1 MRVFLI
7 EMILKLLAG
16 CGLWTRS
23 VFLFEIVKYKN
34 QDGKFLLR
42 SAERVCARSGL
53 VRERRQ
59 KSEERNTNREG
70 VASGGATLIWHLQSP
85 SYYNPVPNKK
95 EAKNTVKS
103 KEIKSILI
111 VNRGEIACRIIR
123 TAKQLGIK
131 SVAIYSD
138 IDKNALFVER
148 ADEAIPLEGIEAK
161 DTYLNTEKIID
172 VAKRAGVDERH
183 HGYGI

>member
-1 MRVFLI
+1 M
-7 EMILKLLAG
+7 
-16 CGLWTRS
+16 
-23 VFLFEIVKYKN
+23 
-34 QDGKFLLR
+34 
-42 SAERVCARSGL
+42 
-53 VRERRQ
+53 
-59 KSEERNTNREG
+59 
-70 VASGGATLIWHLQSP
+70 
-85 SYYNPVPNKK
+85 PNKK

-123 TAKQLGIK
+123 TAKRLGIK

-148 ADEAIPLEGIEAK
+148 ADEAIPLDGIEAK

-172 VAKRAGVDERH
+172 VAKRAGVDAIH
-183 HGYGI
+183 PGYGFLSENPEFVRRLEQEGIGFIGPSAYSMDAMGDKLKAKQMAEKAGVPMVPGSKELIKDAKHAKV